1 MEGEA
6 MKAKIFL
13 LAILQLS
20 LLLFA
25 GGEEKSS
32 SPAKRGANPDF
43 YEAQKKLDQGGNFY
57 LFLDTK
63 DLLKN
68 FIGETRDSLATSG
81 NQKAQ
86 VFFIM
91 ADRILSTLGIYDIHY
106 VGISM
111 VESETSR
118 LMKFYLK
125 NPPEKRGLFKVLGG
139 APHTFE
145 TLSYAPADSSFFL
158 SCDINPVEAL
168 ALVRATILESGGPTA
183 LASFN
188 TGLASATI
196 RTGFNIEEALNSLGG
211 ELFIAGYFDRKEM
224 MTLTKKQAATEALP
238 TPRAAIGVRAGDV
251 RLFNM
256 LKEFLT
262 RTGIATKEESADGI
276 TRLFIQP
283 KPDMDPSIKPAFFYD
298 GRFIL
303 FSTSSEYLERIIA
316 TKKGTANLGSNEEY
330 MQIVKALPMKGN
342 GLLYIG
348 GGFPVE
354 LENYVHIW
362 KEKLIEAAAAGD
374 GRVKNQP
381 IIMLSRLLER
391 PGAQGALAAMRIN
404 EPEGILIVCNTTTNI
419 IEGSLTA
426 AYSPIVFPIL
436 AFKSQDVMKTGVRS
450 KVNSLRAK
458 MRSVATGLEA
468 YYVDWSSY
476 PLSRDFDT
484 LLREGAGAPSNWNA
498 LKHLTTPVA
507 DITAIPID
515 PLAET
520 AGSPLLY
527 FEPQKERDAELSV
540 KGFKWCIWSVGPDG
554 RSDIRSKADL
564 TNLET
569 NILAYDP
576 TNGLL
581 SAGDIACWHS
591 PAGIKGGSFKVF
603 P

>member
-1 MEGEA
+1 

-13 LAILQLS
+13 LVILQLS

-32 SPAKRGANPDF
+32 SPARRGANPDF

-57 LFLDTK
+57 LFMDTK

-68 FIGETRDSLATSG
+68 FIGETRDSIATSG
-81 NQKAQ
+81 NPNTQT
-86 VFFIM
+86 FFIM
-91 ADRILSTLGIYDIHY
+91 VDRILNTLGIYDIHY
-106 VGISM
+106 LGISV

-118 LMKFYLK
+118 LMKIYLK

-139 APHTFE
+139 APHPFE

-158 SCDINPVEAL
+158 SCDIAPVEVL

-188 TGLASATI
+188 TGLTNATTK
-196 RTGFNIEEALNSLGG
+196 TGFNIEEALNCLGG
-211 ELFIAGYFDRKEM
+211 EFFIAGYFDRKEM
-224 MTLTKKQAATEALP
+224 MTFTKKQAVTEALP
-238 TPRAAIGVRAGDV
+238 TPRAAIGVRV
-251 RLFNM
+251 RDARLLNM

-283 KPDMDPSIKPAFFYD
+283 KPDMEPSIKPAFFYD

-303 FSTSSEYLERIIA
+303 FSTSSEYLERILA

-348 GGFPVE
+348 GDFPVE
-354 LENYVHIW
+354 LKNYVHIW
-362 KEKLIEAAAAGD
+362 KEKLIEAAAASD

-381 IIMLSRLLER
+381 IIRLSRLLER
-391 PGAQGALAAMRIN
+391 PGARGALAAIRIN
-404 EPEGILIVCNTTTNI
+404 EPEGILIVCNTTNNI
-419 IEGSLTA
+419 IEGSLIA
-426 AYSPIVFPIL
+426 ACSPIVFPIL
-436 AFKSQDVMKTGVRS
+436 AFKPHEVMKTGVRS

-458 MRSVATGLEA
+458 MRSVATALES

-476 PLSRDFDT
+476 PPTSDLDSLTRD
-484 LLREGAGAPSNWNA
+484 GAGGISNIYA
-498 LKHLTTPVA
+498 LKRLTTPIA
-507 DITAIPID
+507 YITSVPID
-515 PLAET
+515 PFAET
-520 AGSPLLY
+520 EGSPLLY
-527 FEPQKERDAELSV
+527 FEPQRERDAELSG
-540 KGFKWCIWSVGPDG
+540 KGFLWCIWSVGPDG

-581 SAGDIACWHS
+581 SAGDIACWNS
-591 PAGIKGGSFKVF
+591 QAAGIKVGPVKVF

>member
-1 MEGEA
+1 
-6 MKAKIFL
+6 MKAKFIPL
-13 LAILQLS
+13 VILQLS

-43 YEAQKKLDQGGNFY
+43 YEAQKKLNQGGNFY
-57 LFLDTK
+57 LFMDTK

-68 FIGETRDSLATSG
+68 FIGETRDSIATSG
-81 NQKAQ
+81 NPNAQ
-86 VFFIM
+86 TFFIM
-91 ADRILSTLGIYDIHY
+91 VDRILNTLGIYDIQY
-106 VGISM
+106 LGVSV
-111 VESETSR
+111 VEQGNSR
-118 LMKFYLK
+118 LMKIYLK

-139 APHTFE
+139 APHPFE
-145 TLSYAPADSSFFL
+145 TISYAPADSSFFL

-188 TGLASATI
+188 TSLTNATT
-196 RTGFNIEEALNSLGG
+196 RTGFAIEEALNCLGG
-211 ELFIAGYFDRKEM
+211 EFFIAGYFDRKEM
-224 MTLTKKQAATEALP
+224 MTLTKKQAVTEALP
-238 TPRAAIGVRAGDV
+238 TPRAAIGVSARDV

-262 RTGIATKEESADGI
+262 RTGIATKEESAGGI

-283 KPDMDPSIKPAFFYD
+283 KPDMEPSIKPAFFYD

-303 FSTSSEYLERIIA
+303 FSTSSEYLERILA

-330 MQIVKALPMKGN
+330 MQIVQALPMKGN

-348 GGFPVE
+348 GDFPVE
-354 LENYVHIW
+354 LKNYVHIW
-362 KEKLIEAAAAGD
+362 KEKLIEAAAMSD
-374 GRVKNQP
+374 GRVRNQP
-381 IIMLSRLLER
+381 IIRLSRLLER
-391 PGAQGALAAMRIN
+391 PGARGALAAMRVN
-404 EPEGILIVCNTTTNI
+404 EPEGTLIVCNTTTNI
-419 IEGSLTA
+419 IEGSLIA
-426 AYSPIVFPIL
+426 ACSPIVFPIL
-436 AFKSQDVMKTGVRS
+436 AFKPHEVMKTGVRS
-450 KVNSLRAK
+450 KVNSLRAN
-458 MRSVATGLEA
+458 MRSMATGLEA

-484 LLREGAGAPSNWNA
+484 LLREGAGSPSNWNA
-498 LKHLTTPVA
+498 LKRLTTPVA
-507 DITAIPID
+507 YITSIPID
-515 PLAET
+515 PFAESEGT
-520 AGSPLLY
+520 PLLY
-527 FEPQKERDAELSV
+527 FEPQRERDAELSG
-540 KGFKWCIWSVGPDG
+540 KGFLWCIWSVGPDG

-591 PAGIKGGSFKVF
+591 PAGIEGGSFKVF